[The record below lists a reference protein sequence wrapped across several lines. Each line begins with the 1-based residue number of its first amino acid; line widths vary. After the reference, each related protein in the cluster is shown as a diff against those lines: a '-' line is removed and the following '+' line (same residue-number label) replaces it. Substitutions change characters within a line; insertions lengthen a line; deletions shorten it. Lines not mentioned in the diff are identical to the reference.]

1 MGKEGPGEEGEGA
14 MSDDQLQALFA
25 GMERHLDKRADAIEQ
40 SVAAT
45 EERIL
50 ADVKDRVQALETKL
64 LSEFW
69 KWARGAEARMRMFD
83 AINAASLERLSGIEE
98 RVLNLE
104 KPPRGEEGRT

>member
-1 MGKEGPGEEGEGA
+1 MGKESRGEEGEGA

-25 GMERHLDKRADAIEQ
+25 GMERHLDNRADAIEQ
-40 SVAAT
+40 GVAAA
-45 EERIL
+45 EQRLEARFDAKIE
-50 ADVKDRVQALETKL
+50 ALETKL

-69 KWARGAEARMRMFD
+69 KWARGIEARMRMHD

-104 KPPRGEEGRT
+104 KPPQ

>member
-1 MGKEGPGEEGEGA
+1 
-14 MSDDQLQALFA
+14 MSDEQLQALQALFA
-25 GMERHLDKRADAIEQ
+25 GMERHLDKRADATDKR
-40 SVAAT
+40 VAEA

-50 ADVKDRVQALETKL
+50 ADVKERVQVLETKL

-104 KPPRGEEGRT
+104 KPPQGEAGRT